1 MEESEAG
8 MQSQTSKS
16 KLLRMPSFGLTV
28 VPPQQSAA
36 KAHSALSS
44 MTPTGS
50 VTSDSDSDSCFDSWS
65 STTGDFTS
73 ESESE
78 SDSGSGSDDE
88 GSGGSAGACASNM
101 RSQSL
106 ADMGPSGSAA
116 AGGDT
121 GPATP
126 TSVEHLPFSR
136 PESPV
141 YVPGGAGAAPGGEHL
156 VPGSTRLSTAD
167 SDSAPYSAWSSSEDS
182 DSEDGSLPRITARPR
197 ASSTIQP
204 DQALQEPLFARYLVQ
219 HWEREDDLAAAAA
232 ARAAAGASDTA
243 EAAGAGAGAAAAPGS
258 RPKIPVMGECEAK
271 SPALMLRKD
280 LRRERHNSTNT
291 CLVNNVIPAPI
302 IEDLVHWFVTLPIP
316 SHPAILTDYFHF
328 FLLQCVVCDSGTRQA
343 RGDRGAHVLRSL

>member
-1 MEESEAG
+1 

-16 KLLRMPSFGLTV
+16 KLLRVPSLTV

-50 VTSDSDSDSCFDSWS
+50 VTSDSDSDSDNNSCFDSWS

-73 ESESE
+73 ESDSDSE
-78 SDSGSGSDDE
+78 SSSSSDDE
-88 GSGGSAGACASNM
+88 GSSGSAHGRASNM
-101 RSQSL
+101 RSHSL

-116 AGGDT
+116 PGGDT

-126 TSVEHLPFSR
+126 TSGEHTPFSR

-141 YVPGGAGAAPGGEHL
+141 YVPGGAGADHF

-167 SDSAPYSAWSSSEDS
+167 GDSTPYSAWSSSEDS
-182 DSEDGSLPRITARPR
+182 DSEDGSVRRITARPR

-232 ARAAAGASDTA
+232 AAASTDAGVPETTDAAATTTA
-243 EAAGAGAGAAAAPGS
+243 GS
-258 RPKIPVMGECEAK
+258 RPKIPVMGEAK

-302 IEDLVHWFVTLPIP
+302 IEDLVHWFVTPLLLNFVSLSSPFLMP
-316 SHPAILTDYFHF
+316 LTVYRLRF
-328 FLLQCVVCDSGTRQA
+328 GTTSSE
-343 RGDRGAHVLRSL
+343 V